1 MRGRQIRLA
10 LPQVLGAPPLPSPPL
25 PSPPLPDKGAQDK
38 LPASRSPLPVCGLP
52 PRLQLLTGSSPQTPP
67 QREQLAYPT
76 PRPGAGA
83 GGGGHPPFLPPL
95 ASASMRR
102 SLHRQWG
109 QKACVTPA
117 AIRALPKSA
126 ALMLPRKEPCLDLAL
141 RSLRFRADG
150 RKRPSLRQ
158 PARDSG
164 RKWPPRSLGPGPS
177 PPSPYPKAV
186 ELNGSS
192 AHQPRTATVFSFGE
206 GARGQ
211 GVPGWDPLFEADP
224 LCDGS
229 GRHRDSQAGLRQQLQ
244 RPPTP
249 APHDPAP
256 TSGGKGSVLLL
267 LMPLPPSAGGDGE
280 ISHPPSLGCLSPPRD
295 S

>member
-1 MRGRQIRLA
+1 MRGRQIRPA
-10 LPQVLGAPPLPSPPL
+10 LPQVLGG

-117 AIRALPKSA
+117 AVRALPKSA

-141 RSLRFRADG
+141 RSLRFRDDG

-164 RKWPPRSLGPGPS
+164 RKWPPRSLGPGPPRRAPTPRLWSLTAALLTS
-177 PPSPYPKAV
+177 PEQQP
-186 ELNGSS
+186 SS
-192 AHQPRTATVFSFGE
+192 ALERGPE
-206 GARGQ
+206 GRGS
-211 GVPGWDPLFEADP
+211 L
-224 LCDGS
+224 
-229 GRHRDSQAGLRQQLQ
+229 AGTPSLRQ
-244 RPPTP
+244 T
-249 APHDPAP
+249 
-256 TSGGKGSVLLL
+256 
-267 LMPLPPSAGGDGE
+267 PSAMGQADTETARRG
-280 ISHPPSLGCLSPPRD
+280 
-295 S
+295 